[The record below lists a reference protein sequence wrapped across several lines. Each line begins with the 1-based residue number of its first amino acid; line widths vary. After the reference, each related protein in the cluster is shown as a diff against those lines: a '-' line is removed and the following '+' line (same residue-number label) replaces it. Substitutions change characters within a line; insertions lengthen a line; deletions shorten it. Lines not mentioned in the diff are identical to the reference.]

1 MNLDVDVDTETLNPR
16 KTPRKTQKT
25 TYLKPKEY

>member
-1 MNLDVDVDTETLNPR
+1 MSVLDKKT

-25 TYLKPKEY
+25 TI

>member
-1 MNLDVDVDTETLNPR
+1 MSVLDKKV

-25 TYLKPKEY
+25 T